1 MFMNVLIIE
10 DEPFAQNEL
19 KRLLDKA
26 DKNIRVLDCIDSVED
41 SVEWLTGNQAP
52 DLIFMDIQLSDGL
65 SFEIFKQTNVK
76 APVIF
81 TTAYDEYA
89 IQAFKVNSIDY
100 LLKPVKQ
107 AELENAIQKFNMLHG
122 KSNEHSPVLNIQQ
135 IEQLL
140 SAGIAKYKSRFIAK
154 IGDQLKHIDVN
165 EIAYLKAEDN
175 ELVLVTKSNN
185 KYIIDF
191 TLDQLG
197 GLMDPN
203 QFFRVNRSYMVAI
216 GSIGKISKYFNSRLH
231 IELIP
236 KTEEAVLISRV
247 RVPDFLQWM
256 DK

>member
-1 MFMNVLIIE
+1 MEVLIIE

-26 DKNIRVLDCIDSVED
+26 DKTIRVLDCIDSVED
-41 SVEWLTGNQAP
+41 SVEWLAGNQSP

-65 SFEIFKQTNVK
+65 SFEIFKQTEVK

-107 AELENAIQKFNMLHG
+107 TELENAIKKFKLLHE
-122 KSNEHSPVLNIQQ
+122 KSGQQSPVINIQQ

-140 SAGIAKYKSRFIAK
+140 SAGMPKYKSRFIAK
-154 IGDQLKHIDVN
+154 IGDQLKHIDVS

-175 ELVLVTKSNN
+175 E
-185 KYIIDF
+185 
-191 TLDQLG
+191 
-197 GLMDPN
+197 
-203 QFFRVNRSYMVAI
+203 A
-216 GSIGKISKYFNSRLH
+216 GSC
-231 IELIP
+231 
-236 KTEEAVLISRV
+236 
-247 RVPDFLQWM
+247 
-256 DK
+256 DKKQ